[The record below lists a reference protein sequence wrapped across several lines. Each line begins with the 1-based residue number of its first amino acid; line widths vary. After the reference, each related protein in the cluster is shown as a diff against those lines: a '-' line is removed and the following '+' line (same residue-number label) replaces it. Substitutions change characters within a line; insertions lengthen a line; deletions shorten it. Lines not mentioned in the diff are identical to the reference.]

1 MSEAITIR
9 RVQDGV
15 QYDHEIYVGEKR
27 QGFYDSKRNRISAF
41 DFTVLDYIQGIGK
54 WVIVEGPHDA
64 LMLFQSAYATFKRD
78 FPNGV

>member
-27 QGFYDSKRNRISAF
+27 WGFYDSIRNRMATC
-41 DFTVLDYIQGIGK
+41 DYTLLEYIQGLKKAI
-54 WVIVEGPHDA
+54 VISGPQDA
-64 LMLFQSAYATFKRD
+64 LMLFKSAYSLIQKD
-78 FPNGV
+78 FPDAY